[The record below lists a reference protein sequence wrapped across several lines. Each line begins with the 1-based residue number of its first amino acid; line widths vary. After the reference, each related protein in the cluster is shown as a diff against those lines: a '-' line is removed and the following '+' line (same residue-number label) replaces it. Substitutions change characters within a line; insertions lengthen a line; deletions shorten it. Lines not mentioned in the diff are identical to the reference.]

1 MPKIF
6 KKSEKSCLNHQIDE
20 LDNLKYTQFGKY
32 NIF

>member
-1 MPKIF
+1 MT

-20 LDNLKYTQFGKY
+20 LDDLKYIQFGKY